1 MDLRVCLG
9 IVCLLSLA
17 FTSSEAKW
25 VEGNLQ
31 SNNNWEFLG
40 RFCFLSSKGSLV
52 YSFMYPVD
60 YGTQEIL
67 LYYDAESQWSAVY
80 KTSKNCSSK
89 VSVLKPENHQI
100 IALNTS
106 STLTSRYSGCRFA
119 QRDGK
124 NWYNCTGSRTFRS
137 MRERWWYVAVARCGK
152 SQGNAVRYVEGMKL
166 EYSMHMTNGEPEDK
180 LTYEFSADE
189 FYILPINIAFLLAY
203 MCLLFVSI
211 VCAVV
216 LRNRQLFH
224 TTYKMYMVAVALWT
238 FHVFLMCIA
247 YGKYSDT
254 GREERGTK
262 VTARVFSSASDI
274 IYLLMLILM
283 AKGFTITRG
292 RLSTSGTIKL
302 TVFVCIYG
310 VVYSVLLVWEANFFD
325 PGLVLYIYESP
336 PGYGLVAMRLIGW
349 VWFLYSIFFTLK
361 NHPAKGAFFYPFFIF
376 FTLWFWAG
384 PIVILIAMHVMKQ
397 WTREKTVNGVE
408 QFVSLV
414 GHLFFLILTRPSAAN
429 TNFPYHI
436 RTSQI
441 GILTGEEGETDSGQG
456 GVAMGDTDNMGG
468 GFPYATTSSYNGTAP
483 DFSGL
488 FIVSQTHTEKR
499 NGHLPPL
506 AADAKSLPPLGSN
519 LGRNETLPPIQS
531 EQNTPSA
538 PPSYEALFTA
548 KNA

>member
-1 MDLRVCLG
+1 MDLRVFLG
-9 IVCLLSLA
+9 IVCVLSVK

-31 SNNNWEFLG
+31 SNSDWEFLG

-60 YGTQEIL
+60 YGTQEVL
-67 LYYDAESQWSAVY
+67 LYYDAASQWDAVY
-80 KTSKNCSSK
+80 KKNK
-89 VSVLKPENHQI
+89 DLFVSGSDCVRISLCKD
-100 IALNTS
+100 
-106 STLTSRYSGCRFA
+106 LTVRI
-119 QRDGK
+119 
-124 NWYNCTGSRTFRS
+124 S
-137 MRERWWYVAVARCGK
+137 MLCVAAARCGK
-152 SQGNAVRYVEGMKL
+152 SNGSLVKYVAGLKL
-166 EYSMHMTNGEPEDK
+166 EYAMHMTNGEPDDTLK
-180 LTYEFSADE
+180 YEFSADE
-189 FYILPINIAFLLAY
+189 FYILPINIAFLIAY
-203 MCLLFVSI
+203 VSLLFVSV
-211 VCAVV
+211 VCAAV

-224 TTYKMYMVAVALWT
+224 TTYKMYMVAVALWL
-238 FHVFLMCIA
+238 FHLFLMCIA

-262 VTARVFSSASDI
+262 VTARVFSSVSDI
-274 IYLLMLILM
+274 VYLLMLILM

-302 TVFVCIYG
+302 TVFVCIYA
-310 VVYSVLLVWEANFFD
+310 VVYAVLLIWEANFFD

-349 VWFLYSIFFTLK
+349 GWFLYSIFFTLK
-361 NHPAKGAFFYPFFIF
+361 NHPGKGQFFYPFLIF

-384 PIVILIAMHVMKQ
+384 PIVILIAMFVMKQ

-408 QFVSLV
+408 LFVSLV

-429 TNFPYHI
+429 SNFPYHI

-441 GILTGEEGETDSGQG
+441 GILTGEEGETESGQG
-456 GVAMGDTDNMGG
+456 SVPMGGTDNVMGG
-468 GFPYATTSSYNGTAP
+468 YPYATTSTYSGTSP

-488 FIVSQTHTEKR
+488 FIVSQTHSEKR

-519 LGRNETLPPIQS
+519 LGRNETLPPIQGV
-531 EQNTPSA
+531 NATPTA
-538 PPSYEALFTA
+538 PPSYEALF
-548 KNA
+548 NANNA